1 MSPFKVV
8 VLVLL
13 ISSLVCS
20 VYIFLKM
27 LREISEAEGK
37 KGKIPSLAVFGG
49 GLYLLHR
56 YGESVP
62 NGRTA
67 LWFVLLIPVNVILL
81 GLYLVLGFH

>member
-1 MSPFKVV
+1 MSPLKVV

-20 VYIFLKM
+20 VNVFFKM

-37 KGKIPSLAVFGG
+37 KGKIPLLALLGG
-49 GLYLLHR
+49 GLYLLRR

-67 LWFVLLIPVNVILL
+67 LWFVLLIPANVILL